1 MDFFF
6 FGGGHLHHLLRR
18 ALVPLTA
25 TSCNNKKI
33 PPQVQFQSSFSI
45 SANAVVKSTSACILQ
60 LFNQHRRATRQIA
73 EVDRIVLYKLQGSG
87 LMDLEARLELAYKL
101 ERFCFLVFMTQPVAV

>member
-1 MDFFF
+1 MDFFLE
-6 FGGGHLHHLLRR
+6 GGGCHLHHLLRR

-25 TSCNNKKI
+25 TSCNNKKKI

-87 LMDLEARLELAYKL
+87 LMDLEARLEFAYKL
-101 ERFCFLVFMTQPVAV
+101 VSWFL